1 MDHCSQVLYHEYH
14 TSATREYRNIEGNV
28 VDVNVSDGAWSN
40 GLWHLARF
48 IDRYCNVIFC
58 VVTSSVFLILNWYL
72 KSARNAKVAFK
83 INDTFRVI
91 LWYNL
96 LSRRWNTNCLDRI
109 KKAVMFKENTSAFS
123 FILIRLTSN
132 VKNGLERLTRCCSF
146 LPFARNYYISERS
159 RQV

>member
-58 VVTSSVFLILNWYL
+58 VQSHQVSSWSWIDILNQRES
-72 KSARNAKVAFK
+72 KRKIARSIK
-83 INDTFRVI
+83 IIPT
-91 LWYNL
+91 
-96 LSRRWNTNCLDRI
+96 LSVLYRDITYYPAGWNTNSLGRV
-109 KKAVMFKENTSAFS
+109 KKAVIFKENIFS
-123 FILIRLTSN
+123 DSLFRLVQYET
-132 VKNGLERLTRCCSF
+132 
-146 LPFARNYYISERS
+146 
-159 RQV
+159 